1 MAAHGSQSGIYQKV
15 VIGDLRPK
23 IMCVQ
28 FYPNIVGPRTWN
40 ISLPAGHSDV
50 EQLAGFAPATPIEP
64 SGFLNFGSGLNE
76 ITDEQWNSRTAA
88 FIFMPRWDTASGVSE
103 DITIF
108 NMKLWL
114 ENTTAFSGF
123 SPQPYIQMLPSG
135 IWRRNLILTSG
146 AYGAYEA
153 PTSVPDD
160 PNVMRIDG
168 MPWLSGVGQER
179 TQIIYSSIILESG
192 TYPVGRYGGLGLG
205 TFLWHFT
212 YDWTAKSAHINIGAG
227 SGSYTDY

>member
-1 MAAHGSQSGIYQKV
+1 MAGINQSGIYPTEVK
-15 VIGDLRPK
+15 GDLRPK
-23 IMCVQ
+23 IMCAQ
-28 FYPNIVGPRTWN
+28 FKPWIVGPRTWN
-40 ISLPAGHSDV
+40 ITLPSGHSDI
-50 EQLAGFAPATPIEP
+50 EQLAGAAPATPIEP
-64 SGFLNFGSGLNE
+64 SGYLNFGSGLNE
-76 ITDEQWNSRTAA
+76 VTEEWTSRTTA
-88 FIFMPRWDTASGVSE
+88 FLFMPRWDSASGVNE

-114 ENTTAFSGF
+114 ENTDAFSGL

-135 IWRRNLILTSG
+135 VWQKNLVLTSG

-153 PTSVPDD
+153 PTAVPDD
-160 PNVMRIDG
+160 PNLMRIDG
-168 MPWLSGVGQER
+168 MPWMSGVGHER
-179 TQIIYSSIILESG
+179 TQIVYSSIILESG

-212 YDWTAKSAHINIGAG
+212 YDWTAKSAHIHLG